1 MAKPEFWIGTSWKM
15 NKLRK
20 EAQVFASALR
30 AAEQEAD
37 PKIQRFV
44 IPAFTVLREVKQS
57 LAGTSVKIGTQNMHW
72 DEQGA
77 WTGGVLPLMLKN
89 CDLDIVE
96 LGHSERRTHFGETN
110 HTVGLKSAAAVRH
123 GLTPLI
129 NTFDPKG
136 RSAGNVNANNQLD
149 TKYNKA

>member
-1 MAKPEFWIGTSWKM
+1 M

-30 AAEQEAD
+30 ATEQEAD

-44 IPAFTVLREVKQS
+44 IPAFIVLREVKQR
-57 LAGTSVKIGTQNMHW
+57 LAGTSVKIGAQDMHW
-72 DEQGA
+72 DDQEA
-77 WTGGVLPLMLKN
+77 WTGEVSPLMLKD
-89 CDLDIVE
+89 CEIDIVE

-110 HTVGLKSAAAVRH
+110 LTVGLKSAAAVRH

-136 RSAGNVNANNQLD
+136 RSAGNVNAIN
-149 TKYNKA
+149 